1 LLHEVLEKDRSILYP
16 HCRWAKIRNQHN
28 IGSRLPGGWLPPL
41 PSINGTTRQNVQ
53 NAEAPEVT
61 GFSTEAFIAA
71 LAIIGIVIVVSAL
84 LSGLIERSGLPQV
97 AVFLAIGAA
106 LGSAGL
112 GVIDITLESQSLRV
126 VATLSLTLVLF
137 TDAVALNI
145 SEVQR
150 HATLALR
157 VLGPGTLL
165 SAAISGLAAWWLLDL
180 TVPAAA
186 ILGAALASTD
196 PVLLRGVLRRRDIP
210 PTARQALQ
218 LESGLNDA
226 VLLPVVLVAMAFMAQ
241 HGPADSTAW
250 AKLGLNLFILGP
262 GAGVAV
268 GLVAV
273 AALDLI
279 RKRIGVRRDYESLY
293 SLGVAF
299 SAFAAAEAVHGSGF
313 LAAFAAGLTIAALD
327 VELCDCFL
335 EYGGVTAE
343 MMLLFTFV
351 LYGSSLIWSGLTV
364 ISGATLLFAAIV
376 IFIRPPVYLLSL
388 YRSRVDKRGKLI
400 IAWFGPRGLSSL
412 LLISLPVFAGIAGAD
427 RMFAICSLVV
437 LISVVLHGGSPLL
450 LARAARRRANEEA
463 RAADVARDFGAP
475 LSSSPTANQTN
486 TDTDGSGLV
495 QIQPV
500 SDMDGG
506 GGSVA
511 DKVHD
516 RSSDGGF
523 ENNEPTSERITID
536 EVLRLQRS
544 GEPFVILDVRTERSL
559 ETSDSQVRRAVRL
572 PPEHVVAQAN
582 ELNLPKDAWLIAY
595 CA

>member
-1 LLHEVLEKDRSILYP
+1 
-16 HCRWAKIRNQHN
+16 
-28 IGSRLPGGWLPPL
+28 
-41 PSINGTTRQNVQ
+41 
-53 NAEAPEVT
+53 VT
-61 GFSTEAFIAA
+61 GFSTEAFVAA
-71 LAIIGIVIVVSAL
+71 LAMIGIVIVVSAL

-106 LGSAGL
+106 LGPAGL
-112 GVIDITLESQSLRV
+112 GVINVTLESQTLRV

-145 SEVQR
+145 SEVKR
-150 HATLALR
+150 HATLAVR

-165 SAAISGLAAWWLLDL
+165 SAALGGFAGWWLLGL
-180 TVPAAA
+180 PLPAAA
-186 ILGAALASTD
+186 VLGAALASTD
-196 PVLLRGVLRRRDIP
+196 PVLLRGLLRRRDIP
-210 PTARQALQ
+210 TNARQALQ
-218 LESGLNDA
+218 LESGLNDV
-226 VLLPVVLVAMAFMAQ
+226 VLLPVVLVAMAFMGQQA
-241 HGPADSTAW
+241 PADAAAW

-351 LYGSSLIWSGLTV
+351 LFGSSLIWSGFTV
-364 ISGATLLFAAIV
+364 ITGATLLFAALI
-376 IFIRPPVYLLSL
+376 ILIRPPVYLLSL
-388 YRSRVDKRGKLI
+388 YRSRVDTRGQLL

-412 LLISLPVFAGIAGAD
+412 LLISLPVFAGIPGTE
-427 RMFAICSLVV
+427 RVFAICCLVV
-437 LISVVLHGGSPLL
+437 LISVVLHGGSPML
-450 LARAARRRANEEA
+450 LARAARRRAREEG
-463 RAADVARDFGAP
+463 RAADVARDIGAP
-475 LSSSPTANQTN
+475 ANAPIDSDKTRP
-486 TDTDGSGLV
+486 DGAGLIE
-495 QIQPV
+495 IQPTF
-500 SDMDGG
+500 DGEG
-506 GGSVA
+506 GDRREAFRV
-511 DKVHD
+511 DD
-516 RSSDGGF
+516 RSSDGANHDD
-523 ENNEPTSERITID
+523 ENSSERNSID
-536 EVLRLQRS
+536 EVLRLQQS
-544 GEPFVILDVRTERSL
+544 GEPVVILDVRTERSL
-559 ETSDSQVRRAVRL
+559 ETSNSQVKGAVRL
-572 PPEHVVAQAN
+572 PPEHVVQQAR